1 MGILIVLFLSNVC
14 VIRLTKILQGWIGRR
29 DDKNFTF
36 FSPAGECL
44 KTRKKML
51 ECKEFE
57 EASKEDQKLLTEF
70 KPQGSISLDRAHPE
84 RRRTLDDTSKEQSET
99 LENPTEE
106 KENIEQKS
114 KLLRLDTSS
123 TKTTTLGSSTKK
135 TSYLPKG
142 LKFLRACVEV
152 NAYPTP
158 QEKSL
163 QRTSHHLMSQD
174 ALEVM

>member
-1 MGILIVLFLSNVC
+1 MK
-14 VIRLTKILQGWIGRR
+14 KILQGWIGRR

-135 TSYLPKG
+135 TSYLPKE

-152 NAYPTP
+152 NA
-158 QEKSL
+158 
-163 QRTSHHLMSQD
+163 
-174 ALEVM
+174 

>member
-1 MGILIVLFLSNVC
+1 MK
-14 VIRLTKILQGWIGRR
+14 KILQGWIGRR

-123 TKTTTLGSSTKK
+123 TKK
-135 TSYLPKG
+135 TSYLPKE